1 MRDPDPKNPNS
12 VPPPRGTDDEI
23 KPKRATRGVNSK
35 IKLAPKYT
43 FSISKPA
50 LGSDRKIN
58 KKGSKSR
65 VLKKIVEDMEY
76 DDVSDG
82 SNVREEDEMVGDEF
96 GDTVGSNSGMG
107 RSQIEDVVDFRN
119 SNEVDE
125 VGDGGFVK
133 DNEVC
138 NVFQGNVAKNIKK
151 LEKLANKNNDIGDIH
166 VPFAENAILNPGFK
180 DKGIRDVGNNACDTN
195 MLDSASVRKPMSFV
209 STMQGMATSGSNKL
223 SKIPVRVNEKGNNV
237 VDMDPLLEE
246 GSKKWDL
253 TLVGYFV
260 GLKMSYA
267 EISGHLRR
275 MWRAH
280 QLAEIITNECGLY
293 FLKFRSVEGKNYVLE
308 NGPWLFEGKPL
319 FVQKSEAGLCME
331 KPEPSKVPIWV
342 KIMNVPLEAWN
353 SHGISRLASSLGNP
367 IIMDRITTSMCERAY
382 GRASF
387 ARVLVEIDATKELAE
402 NIEVCYSSLGKSM
415 NLRVEYAWRPPLCTH
430 CKVFGHDLGTC
441 KVRDRTQEE
450 KRLMEDE
457 RKKSVIS
464 NAEQNVKV
472 NGGWQEVRRPIRNVA
487 STSKNVGQQ
496 NDNRNSLGN
505 RGGYIGRGRG
515 GMFGRGGLSGGR
527 GGMFHKENYEGVGK
541 KFVPVRNVGQ
551 RVDNVH
557 VMEGESSGSRV
568 DKSID
573 VSLDKNGSVKK
584 TSVKEGVNIRNSF
597 EALVDD
603 AVEIGGEEWVKMR
616 SKIDLA
622 CELGMQI
629 DDNEKKR
636 WSEDLKK
643 YYDDKCEANIKKNM
657 ISGLKW
663 RIAKLQQDIVHINTY
678 VTSVATEGAEK
689 YELMKIK
696 RLKLEQ
702 QKAEVDLFFY
712 AEEVLTD
719 AVRENWTDEM
729 IQQYE
734 GLMGEKVDKMM
745 NDSFQGSALEKMD
758 EEVAEVTSGTA
769 EFMVRDEV
777 SNVVEGNDAEGL
789 GNSLKQNEVK
799 NLINNNGIK
808 MCGILETQLR
818 KKFVNKICNEVFGD
832 WVWVSNSVES
842 KKGCRIAVGW
852 DPAIVTP
859 VLLSQTSQIMHF
871 LVRSNFDNNVIYV
884 SFVYGEV
891 KVVGRRELWDNIR
904 DHNNVVGDFPWV
916 LLGDFNVI
924 LNFNENSRGIRINNV
939 GVNDF
944 RECVEVVNIE
954 DIKVT
959 GLFFTWVQ
967 KRKDP
972 SSGILKKLDRIM
984 GNGKFVDEYSN
995 CYANFLPYGVSDHS
1009 PAVLVFPNI
1018 KGRKNRAFRFL
1029 NYLTDKKEFIDTV
1042 RDNWNIRVKGYDMFI
1057 LAKRLKS
1064 LKKHMRDLNK
1074 KNGDVC
1080 EKVRKL
1086 KVELDRVQEALSRDP
1101 SSAYLREE
1109 ELVYSESYRRAV
1121 SDEEL
1126 LMKQKSKIQWLKEG
1140 DFNSAFFHNMV
1151 KGRVIKNRIESVYD
1165 DYGNVFYNNDMTA
1178 KFVEHFQNFF
1188 GKCDKVYPIED
1199 HGNLFTKK
1207 IDPVTAMELIKPVS
1221 DEEIKMALFD
1231 IDDNKASGPDGYTSK
1246 FFKSAWSVVGK
1257 DTCAAVKEFFTSGK
1271 LLGELNTSII
1281 SLIPKVAV
1289 PKKVNDYR
1297 PISCCNVV
1305 YKTISKVITNRL
1317 KRVLNGLVGENQS
1330 AFIPGR
1336 QISDNIL
1343 LTQEFM
1349 RGYNWNVW
1357 HGSSRCS
1364 FKIDIQKAYDTV
1376 SWKFLESILK
1386 NFGFHPIM
1394 INWIMEEEGLDEFC
1408 LIMPFK
1414 EGVLPIK
1421 YLGVPMVSKMITH
1434 RDCMVVIEV
1443 IRKRGLVDGVLRIVF
1458 VDEVDWGL
1466 DLAGG
1471 SVGGEVVD
1479 KRPRVWIM
1487 RQVISEKKFKYHWGC
1502 KELKIT
1508 SLCFAD
1514 DLLLLCHGDLISA
1527 SVLRRGLDEFCLSS
1541 GLFPSMAKSEAF
1553 FGNVSESVKY
1563 DISLVMPF
1571 KEGVLPIKY
1580 LGVPM
1585 VSKMITHRDCMV
1597 VIEVIRKRV
1606 GDWRNKFLS
1615 FAGRLQL
1622 ISSVLSS
1629 LQVYWSSLFLLP
1641 INTCNEIDRILKN
1654 FLWMGGGSN
1663 KGIVS
1668 VSWKDICKPKSQGGL
1683 GLRSAHLWNEALL
1696 AKHVWNVVSGKE
1708 SLWVKWVNIYRLK
1721 GRSMWDVELHS
1732 GRGRLI
1738 NHRVLEQAGMCL
1750 KNKVRDMIEGNEWVW
1765 PIEWDDRFEE
1775 VINVPVPVL
1784 DNDVNDKTIWMDKKG
1799 KEKLFSTKEVAIKGR
1814 LKTLDRI
1821 SKWINVCSRE
1831 RNIRW
1836 FVKKFRDVDCLYKII
1851 EDTVRFKLL
1860 GLNLKNTPNVQE
1872 AASIWGLKISN
1883 ANHYGR
1889 MMKDLMEDDTVFD
1902 CDDGRT
1908 RLEAIGFGLHAMCS
1922 PLLVIFDLASE
1933 DSCVSCWFAICWFR
1947 VVCFLAWNWVMVMVQ
1962 WESGKQIDNVHIM
1975 DDNVDS
1981 SSGDKSKITN
1991 NAKSGNMKKVIEMD
2005 EIH

>member
-1 MRDPDPKNPNS
+1 
-12 VPPPRGTDDEI
+12 
-23 KPKRATRGVNSK
+23 
-35 IKLAPKYT
+35 
-43 FSISKPA
+43 
-50 LGSDRKIN
+50 
-58 KKGSKSR
+58 
-65 VLKKIVEDMEY
+65 
-76 DDVSDG
+76 
-82 SNVREEDEMVGDEF
+82 
-96 GDTVGSNSGMG
+96 
-107 RSQIEDVVDFRN
+107 
-119 SNEVDE
+119 
-125 VGDGGFVK
+125 
-133 DNEVC
+133 
-138 NVFQGNVAKNIKK
+138 
-151 LEKLANKNNDIGDIH
+151 
-166 VPFAENAILNPGFK
+166 
-180 DKGIRDVGNNACDTN
+180 
-195 MLDSASVRKPMSFV
+195 
-209 STMQGMATSGSNKL
+209 
-223 SKIPVRVNEKGNNV
+223 
-237 VDMDPLLEE
+237 
-246 GSKKWDL
+246 
-253 TLVGYFV
+253 
-260 GLKMSYA
+260 
-267 EISGHLRR
+267 
-275 MWRAH
+275 
-280 QLAEIITNECGLY
+280 
-293 FLKFRSVEGKNYVLE
+293 
-308 NGPWLFEGKPL
+308 
-319 FVQKSEAGLCME
+319 
-331 KPEPSKVPIWV
+331 
-342 KIMNVPLEAWN
+342 
-353 SHGISRLASSLGNP
+353 
-367 IIMDRITTSMCERAY
+367 
-382 GRASF
+382 
-387 ARVLVEIDATKELAE
+387 
-402 NIEVCYSSLGKSM
+402 
-415 NLRVEYAWRPPLCTH
+415 
-430 CKVFGHDLGTC
+430 
-441 KVRDRTQEE
+441 
-450 KRLMEDE
+450 
-457 RKKSVIS
+457 
-464 NAEQNVKV
+464 
-472 NGGWQEVRRPIRNVA
+472 
-487 STSKNVGQQ
+487 
-496 NDNRNSLGN
+496 
-505 RGGYIGRGRG
+505 
-515 GMFGRGGLSGGR
+515 
-527 GGMFHKENYEGVGK
+527 
-541 KFVPVRNVGQ
+541 
-551 RVDNVH
+551 
-557 VMEGESSGSRV
+557 
-568 DKSID
+568 
-573 VSLDKNGSVKK
+573 
-584 TSVKEGVNIRNSF
+584 
-597 EALVDD
+597 
-603 AVEIGGEEWVKMR
+603 MR

-636 WSEDLKK
+636 WYGDLKK

-657 ISGLKW
+657 ISGLTW

-678 VTSVATEGAEK
+678 VTSVAKEGAEK
-689 YELMKIK
+689 QCVAYGDK

-734 GLMGEKVDKMM
+734 GLMGEKQKYT
-745 NDSFQGSALEKMD
+745 N
-758 EEVAEVTSGTA
+758 GTA

-777 SNVVEGNDAEGL
+777 SNVVEGNDAEV
-789 GNSLKQNEVK
+789 Q
-799 NLINNNGIK
+799 
-808 MCGILETQLR
+808 
-818 KKFVNKICNEVFGD
+818 
-832 WVWVSNSVES
+832 
-842 KKGCRIAVGW
+842 AVGW

-859 VLLSQTSQIMHF
+859 VLLSQTS
-871 LVRSNFDNNVIYV
+871 IYV

-1165 DYGNVFYNNDMTA
+1165 DYGNVFYNDDMAA

-1207 IDPVTAMELIKPVS
+1207 IDLVTAMELIKPVF

-1231 IDDNKASGPDGYTSK
+1231 IDDNKASGPNGSTSK
-1246 FFKSAWSVVGK
+1246 FFKSVWSVVGK

-1281 SLIPKVAV
+1281 YLIPKVVV
-1289 PKKVNDYR
+1289 PKKVSDYR
-1297 PISCCNVV
+1297 PISRCNVV

-1386 NFGFHPIM
+1386 YFGFHPIM
-1394 INWIMEEEGLDEFC
+1394 IN
-1408 LIMPFK
+1408 
-1414 EGVLPIK
+1414 
-1421 YLGVPMVSKMITH
+1421 
-1434 RDCMVVIEV
+1434 
-1443 IRKRGLVDGVLRIVF
+1443 
-1458 VDEVDWGL
+1458 
-1466 DLAGG
+1466 
-1471 SVGGEVVD
+1471 
-1479 KRPRVWIM
+1479 WIM

-1629 LQVYWSSLFLLP
+1629 LQVYQSHYR
-1641 INTCNEIDRILKN
+1641 CNEIDRILKN

-1683 GLRSAHLWNEALL
+1683 GLR
-1696 AKHVWNVVSGKE
+1696 
-1708 SLWVKWVNIYRLK
+1708 LK

-1732 GRGRLI
+1732 GRGQSWCWKNLLDLRDKIKGFIQVKIGNGKTCNVWFDKWHPNGPLGRLI
-1738 NHRVLEQAGMCL
+1738 NHRVLEQAGMC
-1750 KNKVRDMIEGNEWVW
+1750 

-1799 KEKLFSTKEVAIKGR
+1799 KEKLFSTKEVWKAIRIDCPKVIWYKHVWFSQCIPRHAFILWVAIKGR

-1821 SKWINVCSRE
+1821 SKWINVCSRVCYLCNHDVESHSHLFFSCPFSNELWDRFKPMAKLEGISNEWASIISYISNKPANNTIWSVIQRLVWGACVYFLWQE

-1836 FVKKFRDVDCLYKII
+1836 FVKKFRDVECLYKII

-1883 ANHYGR
+1883 ANLW
-1889 MMKDLMEDDTVFD
+1889 KDDEGFD
-1902 CDDGRT
+1902 G
-1908 RLEAIGFGLHAMCS
+1908 G
-1922 PLLVIFDLASE
+1922 
-1933 DSCVSCWFAICWFR
+1933 
-1947 VVCFLAWNWVMVMVQ
+1947 
-1962 WESGKQIDNVHIM
+1962 
-1975 DDNVDS
+1975 
-1981 SSGDKSKITN
+1981 
-1991 NAKSGNMKKVIEMD
+1991 
-2005 EIH
+2005 

>member
-12 VPPPRGTDDEI
+12 VPPPRGTDDVI
-23 KPKRATRGVNSK
+23 KPKRATRGVNSE

-50 LGSDRKIN
+50 LGSGRKIN
-58 KKGSKSR
+58 KKGSKGR

-82 SNVREEDEMVGDEF
+82 SDVREEDEMVGDEF

-107 RSQIEDVVDFRN
+107 RSGIEDVVDFRD
-119 SNEVDE
+119 SNEVEE

-138 NVFQGNVAKNIKK
+138 NVFQGNVAKNIEK
-151 LEKLANKNNDIGDIH
+151 LEKLANKNNDIGDIP
-166 VPFAENAILNPGFK
+166 VPFAENAILNPGFKVVSEGNKDKGNGASSERVWPSLNEVSRK
-180 DKGIRDVGNNACDTN
+180 DKGIRDVGNNACDTD

-209 STMQGMATSGSNKL
+209 STMQG
-223 SKIPVRVNEKGNNV
+223 
-237 VDMDPLLEE
+237 
-246 GSKKWDL
+246 
-253 TLVGYFV
+253 
-260 GLKMSYA
+260 
-267 EISGHLRR
+267 HLRECESFIS
-275 MWRAH
+275 
-280 QLAEIITNECGLY
+280 LAEIITNECGLY
-293 FLKFRSVEGKNYVLE
+293 FLKFRSVEGMNYVLE
-308 NGPWLFEGKPL
+308 NGPWLVEGKPL
-319 FVQKSEAGLCME
+319 FVQKWEAGLCME

-342 KIMNVPLEAWN
+342 KIMNVSLEAWN

-457 RKKSVIS
+457 RKKCVIS

-505 RGGYIGRGRG
+505 RGGYTGRGRG

-527 GGMFHKENYEGVGK
+527 GGMFQKENYEGVGK
-541 KFVPVRNVGQ
+541 NFVPVRNVGQ

-557 VMEGESSGSRV
+557 VIDGESSGSRL

-603 AVEIGGEEWVKMR
+603 AVEIGGEEWVEMR

-678 VTSVATEGAEK
+678 VTSVAKEGAEK
-689 YELMKIK
+689 QCVGIMKKEGITRNQAYGKIYDEIYKSELMKIK

-758 EEVAEVTSGTA
+758 EEVEQKYTNGTA

-777 SNVVEGNDAEGL
+777 SNVVEGNDAE
-789 GNSLKQNEVK
+789 
-799 NLINNNGIK
+799 
-808 MCGILETQLR
+808 
-818 KKFVNKICNEVFGD
+818 
-832 WVWVSNSVES
+832 
-842 KKGCRIAVGW
+842 
-852 DPAIVTP
+852 
-859 VLLSQTSQIMHF
+859 
-871 LVRSNFDNNVIYV
+871 
-884 SFVYGEV
+884 
-891 KVVGRRELWDNIR
+891 
-904 DHNNVVGDFPWV
+904 
-916 LLGDFNVI
+916 
-924 LNFNENSRGIRINNV
+924 
-939 GVNDF
+939 
-944 RECVEVVNIE
+944 
-954 DIKVT
+954 
-959 GLFFTWVQ
+959 VQ
-967 KRKDP
+967 
-972 SSGILKKLDRIM
+972 
-984 GNGKFVDEYSN
+984 
-995 CYANFLPYGVSDHS
+995 
-1009 PAVLVFPNI
+1009 VFPNI

-1140 DFNSAFFHNMV
+1140 DFNSVFFHNMV

-1165 DYGNVFYNNDMTA
+1165 DYGNVFYNNDMNA

-1281 SLIPKVAV
+1281 SLIPKVVV
-1289 PKKVNDYR
+1289 PKKVSDYR

-1386 NFGFHPIM
+1386 YFGFHPIM
-1394 INWIMEEEGLDEFC
+1394 INWIMVC
-1408 LIMPFK
+1408 LTTASFSVCINGEPHGFFK
-1414 EGVLPIK
+1414 AG
-1421 YLGVPMVSKMITH
+1421 
-1434 RDCMVVIEV
+1434 
-1443 IRKRGLVDGVLRIVF
+1443 RGLRQGDPISPYLFTLVMEVLNLMIQ
-1458 VDEVDWGL
+1458 
-1466 DLAGG
+1466 
-1471 SVGGEVVD
+1471 
-1479 KRPRVWIM
+1479 

-1527 SVLRRGLDEFCLSS
+1527 SVLRRGLDEFCLSLGFDLGDQLKFHS
-1541 GLFPSMAKSEAF
+1541 YKDAKLLMEAIEKRYGGNKESKKVQRTLLKQYENFAGLSSETMGQTF
-1553 FGNVSESVKY
+1553 DRLQK
-1563 DISLVMPF
+1563 L
-1571 KEGVLPIKY
+1571 
-1580 LGVPM
+1580 
-1585 VSKMITHRDCMV
+1585 ITQLE
-1597 VIEVIRKRV
+1597 IQGEVITQEDMNLKLLRSLLSEWKTHALI
-1606 GDWRNKFLS
+1606 WRNK
-1615 FAGRLQL
+1615 QEIET
-1622 ISSVLSS
+1622 ISL
-1629 LQVYWSSLFLLP
+1629 
-1641 INTCNEIDRILKN
+1641 
-1654 FLWMGGGSN
+1654 
-1663 KGIVS
+1663 
-1668 VSWKDICKPKSQGGL
+1668 
-1683 GLRSAHLWNEALL
+1683 
-1696 AKHVWNVVSGKE
+1696 
-1708 SLWVKWVNIYRLK
+1708 
-1721 GRSMWDVELHS
+1721 
-1732 GRGRLI
+1732 
-1738 NHRVLEQAGMCL
+1738 
-1750 KNKVRDMIEGNEWVW
+1750 
-1765 PIEWDDRFEE
+1765 DD
-1775 VINVPVPVL
+1775 
-1784 DNDVNDKTIWMDKKG
+1784 
-1799 KEKLFSTKEVAIKGR
+1799 
-1814 LKTLDRI
+1814 
-1821 SKWINVCSRE
+1821 
-1831 RNIRW
+1831 
-1836 FVKKFRDVDCLYKII
+1836 LYK
-1851 EDTVRFKLL
+1851 
-1860 GLNLKNTPNVQE
+1860 NLKIYEPE
-1872 AASIWGLKISN
+1872 ILGSSSISN
-1883 ANHYGR
+1883 TAYG
-1889 MMKDLMEDDTVFD
+1889 
-1902 CDDGRT
+1902 
-1908 RLEAIGFGLHAMCS
+1908 
-1922 PLLVIFDLASE
+1922 
-1933 DSCVSCWFAICWFR
+1933 VSA
-1947 VVCFLAWNWVMVMVQ
+1947 AHTQSNPT
-1962 WESGKQIDNVHIM
+1962 SGDNLKQIDPNDLEEM
-1975 DDNVDS
+1975 DLQWEMAMLTIRARRFIKRTGRQLDVNGQRVGFDRSKVECYNCHKYGHFARECRAPRNQDNRGKENSKRTVTVETPTENALVAQDEIRGYDWSYQVEEVNPINFALMAHTSSGSSSSSDSEVDS
-1981 SSGDKSKITN
+1981 CSKSCVKAYATLKEQYDILSSDYKRSQFNLVSYKAEIQVVDKFKTSLGYNTASSTTASPAVERFMNTSEMLENQEHNKSKSDKGYHAVPPPFT
-1991 NAKSGNMKKVIEMD
+1991 GNFMPHKPDLTFMD
-2005 EIH
+2005 EIVKIEPKTVRMNSFRPLVIEDWNSDDESEVEIIPKDKTVSSSTEKIKLVKLARETVEKVETTKKTNTILEGTKETRTILCPKD